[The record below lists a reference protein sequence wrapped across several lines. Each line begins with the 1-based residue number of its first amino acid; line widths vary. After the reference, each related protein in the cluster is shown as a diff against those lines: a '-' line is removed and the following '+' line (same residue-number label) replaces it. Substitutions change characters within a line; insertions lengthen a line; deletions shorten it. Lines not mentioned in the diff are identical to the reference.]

1 MPAATLIPPVSNTI
15 STSYAE
21 IISAPSKSQAILG
34 TTFPRMDAQTDTS
47 GREDSSITPD
57 SCNNNEISQ
66 PEQIEESSHQT
77 GTKGDPAPITSNGYP
92 QMIPPH
98 ETPQQPTYYGTYN
111 NSQVTPE
118 SPSPNNSNGRTSY
131 NGGSFFQAQPATGFQ
146 SSPFTNDTAHAYGVA
161 PSQPPSSPTQSMGGI
176 PPASPLFP
184 RMSGPMQAYL
194 NSSRGG
200 DAGVNQGISPIPSAY
215 ASSNGM
221 YIPGTYP
228 MLAGRPNGSS
238 NNNSSNTMNSS
249 NASEEFIGWNDNR
262 NPAYSL
268 SPGQGGIPYVPGMP
282 HRVDRSASFDDTVLP
297 HTSSDGSQSAYGA
310 GPGSAQ
316 QAWGY
321 GAPPHD
327 AYGNNSSVSQGRPSG
342 PYPGQP
348 GGAQFRQPSQ
358 YGGPYGG
365 HFGFPTTSPGPP
377 IQTTSSNK
385 GPDGANLFIFH
396 IPNHFT
402 NLDMYQL
409 FCPYGNLLSVRIMVE
424 KDSGRSRGFGFVS
437 YDNPD
442 AAALAIKELNG
453 FAIGNKRLKVQHKQI
468 RPAEQQNQDVNQ
480 GVHGSG
486 GHPHHHGGRGRGGR
500 GAYGGRGGNNLPPSG
515 SMTMS
520 STGWY
525 GNNDLNKSSAIPSA
539 APSDVASAD
548 PQHVVVVL
556 GDGPSNSTNVATA
569 ESVSALAVVSGQDD
583 QKSNTDPLS
592 SMDPLRQTLPDMGGV
607 ATQSVTGEN

>member
-1 MPAATLIPPVSNTI
+1 MPPASNTI
-15 STSYAE
+15 ISSYADITSNPRKSPEIVVSTSA
-21 IISAPSKSQAILG
+21 
-34 TTFPRMDAQTDTS
+34 RMDTPTDTP
-47 GREDSSITPD
+47 GREDSSKNPD
-57 SCNNNEISQ
+57 NNHDEINPSK
-66 PEQIEESSHQT
+66 QIEEPSRQ
-77 GTKGDPAPITSNGYP
+77 GEKNVDPTPGASNVYP
-92 QMIPPH
+92 QVIPPH
-98 ETPQQPTYYGTYN
+98 QETPQQHTYYGAYS

-118 SPSPNNSNGRTSY
+118 SPSPNNSSGRAVY
-131 NGGSFFQAQPATGFQ
+131 NGGSFFQPQPAGFQ
-146 SSPFTNDTAHAYGVA
+146 SSPFTNDPYAGA
-161 PSQPPSSPTQSMGGI
+161 PASQPPSSPTQSMGGI

-184 RMSGPMQAYL
+184 RMTGPMPGYL
-194 NSSRGG
+194 NTSRGG
-200 DAGVNQGISPIPSAY
+200 ETGVNQGMSPVPSGY
-215 ASSNGM
+215 ASSSGM
-221 YIPGTYP
+221 YIQGTYP

-238 NNNSSNTMNSS
+238 NTNNVTLNNSNV
-249 NASEEFIGWNDNR
+249 SEEFMGWNDNR
-262 NPAYSL
+262 SPPYSL
-268 SPGQGGIPYVPGMP
+268 SPGQGGMPYVPGMLP
-282 HRVDRSASFDDTVLP
+282 RADRSASFDDSVLP
-297 HTSSDGSQSAYGA
+297 HSSSDGSQSGYGA
-310 GPGSAQ
+310 GPGSGP

-321 GAPPHD
+321 GAPPPD
-327 AYGNNSSVSQGRPSG
+327 PYGNNSNVTQGRPSG

-348 GGAQFRQPSQ
+348 GGPQYRQPSQ

-468 RPAEQQNQDVNQ
+468 RPAEQQNHDMS
-480 GVHGSG
+480 HGMHG
-486 GHPHHHGGRGRGGR
+486 HHHGGRGRGGR
-500 GAYGGRGGNNLPPSG
+500 GGYGGRGGGNNLPPSG
-515 SMTMS
+515 SMTMP

-525 GNNDLNKSSAIPSA
+525 NNNPGSPSVT
-539 APSDVASAD
+539 PVEAD

-556 GDGPSNSTNVATA
+556 GDGPSNSTNVAAA
-569 ESVSALAVVSGQDD
+569 ENVNTSPAVIGEEE
-583 QKSNTDPLS
+583 QKVNADPLS
-592 SMDPLRQTLPDMGGV
+592 SMEPLRQSLPEMGGAAAPPV
-607 ATQSVTGEN
+607 PGEN